1 MSSGLFSIARSALLT
16 HQTALQTISQNIANA
31 ETPGYSRQEA
41 VLVANT
47 PVRMP
52 YGNVG
57 TGVHVENIIRKRDLL
72 LDDSFRSAEG
82 QAGEAQLRQ
91 DQLSQLEG
99 VFGEPTDAGMTNAL
113 DQFWGAWSDLASTP
127 SSTTSRAIV
136 QQRGTQVAKL
146 FNDYDTQL
154 TQQRTSSLERLSNTV
169 TEINAYAQQVAD
181 LNGQIVTSEASGSSA
196 NDLRDQRD
204 LMLDKLASLA
214 GTRVIGQAD
223 GSVSV
228 IVGNSTLVDG
238 SSARA
243 LTMRYEIPNPAPAV
257 TPSDI
262 AVRIT
267 LGDSTDRLA
276 PLGGQIKA
284 GVDFINTDIPGM
296 RGRLDALASAIVSTI
311 NTAHSA
317 GFTFTGN
324 AIPGTAAGNFF
335 DAGTVLNPVRA
346 STIRLDSVIA
356 ADPSKI
362 AASGNANAP
371 SDNSTALALSA
382 FRIAPATVSYTT
394 PSGAT
399 ETGGFLGFFRN
410 TVTSLGIQTKSAE
423 DNATVF
429 RSLADQADT
438 RRQSVS
444 GVNTDEELV
453 SMLKVQQSYTA
464 ATKLIKAADEMLQ
477 TLLSLI

>member
-1 MSSGLFSIARSALLT
+1 MSTGLFSIARSALLT

-47 PVRMP
+47 PVRMS

-57 TGVHVENIIRKRDLL
+57 TGVHVETIIRKRDIL
-72 LDDSFRSAEG
+72 LDDSYRAAEG
-82 QAGEAQLRQ
+82 QAGEAELKQS
-91 DQLSQLEG
+91 QLSQMEG
-99 VFGEPTDAGMTNAL
+99 IFGEPTDAGMTNAL
-113 DQFWGAWSDLASTP
+113 DQFWGAWSDLAATP
-127 SSTTSRAIV
+127 SSTTARAVI
-136 QQRGTQVAKL
+136 QQRGMQVAQL
-146 FNDYDTQL
+146 FNDYSTQL
-154 TQQRTSSLERLSNTV
+154 TQQRVSAEERLGTTV
-169 TEINAYAQQVAD
+169 SEINGYAQQIAD
-181 LNGQIVTSEASGSSA
+181 LNGRIISSESGGDPA

-204 LMLDKLASLA
+204 VLLDKLSTLG
-214 GTRVIGQAD
+214 GTRVINQAD

-228 IVGNSTLVDG
+228 LIGNSTLVDG
-238 SSARA
+238 STARP
-243 LTMRYEIPNPAPAV
+243 LTLRYDIPNPAPAV
-257 TPSDI
+257 TPADI
-262 AVRIT
+262 PVRIT

-276 PLGGQIKA
+276 PLGGELKA
-284 GVDFINTDIPGM
+284 GVDFINTEVPGM
-296 RGRLDALASAIVSTI
+296 RGRLDALASSLVSTI
-311 NTAHSA
+311 NAAHSA
-317 GFTFTGN
+317 GFTFSGTT
-324 AIPGTAAGNFF
+324 IPGTAAGNFF

-346 STIRLDSVIA
+346 STIKLDSIIA

-371 SDNSTALALSA
+371 SDNTTALALSA
-382 FRIAPATVSYTT
+382 LRSASGTVSYTT

-410 TVTSLGIQTKSAE
+410 TVTSLGIQTKTAE
-423 DNATVF
+423 DNATVY

-453 SMLKVQQSYTA
+453 NMLKVQQSYTA
-464 ATKLIKAADEMLQ
+464 ATKLIKTADDMLQ